1 MPTSLSGGV
10 FWSKLVQ
17 RTPAAAASTAPAA
30 SSEASPALKP
40 AFLPADQAG
49 RSTRAS
55 QSGAL
60 TAPHSSRKGA
70 SLTAS
75 TGGGRDQSF
84 FWPVF
89 GGSPL
94 QISGVLIPY
103 YICPLL
109 PNFPNATFYSY
120 DGCFEAGAE
129 GRSKERTLANSP
141 RQSLGFE
148 DDACGSIA
156 SSHFW
161 APETVHPLGL
171 ADVTPRRAEVFQPGC
186 PNGQLFGSEADLS
199 RFAPVYHQAP
209 LEGCARAPVFGVHAG
224 QPEAAL
230 DSSAHSAALLA
241 NAAPAAREPEA
252 LGPKPETKRRL
263 SPSFHG
269 RRGSLTYFFHHCVPR
284 RVQHLLQWSIPNFLV
299 LFIFACVLPACLKYR
314 APIAIDFAIVGL
326 FLSSVWGFIAIKSD
340 AASKIARRSQEKD
353 GPGEKELKLQ
363 EKKCRLRPCATP
375 AVRVET
381 VRKVGEKTERRNS
394 PKKDVATL
402 EATHET
408 RTECLLVKPE
418 KQTTAYQEAS
428 DQPAVDDDESKQ
440 VRSASDDLALSPTT
454 NSVLDKDEQ
463 SPEEDGQTLSAPCAS
478 TLETSEAAVEEPAS
492 VEDEEPSPG
501 CDSADPEIREP
512 GSKQPGGSLPQDGQT
527 ERAVEQKIETFSS
540 ALVEREREDVTVT
553 SCAGGETVANASQCP
568 EDHSDLSL
576 LNKEEDAANI
586 ATRLAETLQSLPAI
600 SECTESQTED
610 QDPESSGDASFV
622 VEAESAARVAP
633 EASAA
638 SQVVFA
644 GEEVVDSLDSELA
657 ALAEISAEV
666 EECGENAE
674 EGEAEESCVLE
685 TDPSAEAREKELIS
699 DLASPFWASPPALT
713 ARQPRCTAKKAVS
726 FSPWNEERP
735 TEAGEATEAAR
746 EVELGLAAQS
756 GSELGKSP
764 EAERAGE
771 EAEPDF
777 GDGLQ
782 RSHRAALS
790 PALALLYDEDVSVS
804 EEILSCQSLTD
815 VSLMSRSP
823 STCDGNERALSRP
836 TASLDLRARGE
847 TFIAGLPETR
857 DEVDVERDS
866 SSSKR
871 IATPMHIGVDVDEGG
886 IAGNVKSFCSHA
898 SLASSFLLESE
909 DDRSDQASGVNGC
922 LEATFESEEPPLHT
936 TFMAEQLRLPLAALT
951 EGSELV
957 AQEPE
962 VEKVLWKV
970 EDTQNTTAEDCAFS
984 SVSSNASLF
993 RSQSPETR
1001 IAGAPAPA
1009 PGAPSLCLPVAAFP
1023 GFAGTEAPF
1032 PFVASVPNG
1041 VRDSRL
1047 AFGVGSIERLLR
1059 VEDETKQSGPPGLR
1073 GFPAG
1078 HSETASE
1085 ANFPFGRFISESLSF
1100 SPTVSFGSGPLGFQS
1115 APACGLN
1122 IEELLDLDS
1131 LDAQDRDDVRQLK
1144 KQLGHE
1150 SDDAAIPQAATPFV
1164 LPDDP
1169 AGSASRAGAP
1179 AFPPPPPL
1187 RAPRATAAP
1196 PENCRAS
1203 SGPQRP
1209 HAASLRAPPPPVSP
1223 PQDEEAPPPA
1233 TVTSQPNSSK
1243 QRIALQHYMALVRE
1257 CHRTKDSRGAIR
1269 VLGRLQAEG
1278 RVAADTQLLNYVLMV
1293 CVSANDRVMTGQLF
1307 KFMETTGCADLVTY
1321 NTLVKSFTANGELH
1335 AAEQVLARMEGREN
1349 TLEAELSGAH
1359 LGMGFEGKSENGVLN
1374 RPKISPDE
1382 VTFNL
1387 LVNAAV
1393 SAGDPDKAWEYIDRI
1408 KKANLR
1414 PDKFT
1419 ISSIIKS
1426 LQPGQNEQHTRRAFE
1441 LMDQIDACE
1450 DLVLLSTCI
1459 DACARL
1465 GDLDRLATLLA
1476 RFEDSDLKPNAHAYG
1491 TLIKAYGKLGNVTRV
1506 WELWM
1511 EQQRSGIEASNYTL
1525 GCMIDCLASNGL
1537 MNEAVDLFG
1546 KSVAAGS
1553 ADAVLFSI
1561 LVKGLARFRNRG
1573 LEVALGAYRR
1583 LKESD
1588 NSAAV
1593 TPASKPAAGSRAPT
1607 GGPSCGVDGSR
1618 ESRRRGGSKRPVG
1631 GEKGDKAGAARDGD
1645 GEEHSCYLKALNT
1658 ISFNSL
1664 LHLCV
1669 RSGRLADALELFK
1682 DMQSHPHAQPDLITY
1697 STVIKGLCCSSKEHA
1712 LDAALGLFEQ
1722 MQKDAKISPDA
1733 IVYNTLIQ
1741 GAATRR
1747 NVTLVES
1754 LLLHMLQN
1762 KVKPSSYTLCQ
1773 CVKLYGKCGDLARA
1787 LELAL
1792 ELPRRFNFAM
1802 DSYVYTALIAA
1813 CTHNR
1818 APFLAATLALQ
1829 ATQENQE
1836 LPPALL
1842 LRLANHLQQQRE
1854 LAERE
1859 AMNSSLRELP
1869 LLQNV
1874 CSSELNG
1881 KVLGPYGV
1889 RKLSPAE
1896 EAKATVD
1903 AIIKLLKRAVGST
1916 GAPGAREDREGS
1928 GEALSFASFSSPGDS
1943 SQRDGGRGAFA
1954 TSRTAAGSKRSK
1966 RGGGQSVVPVVD
1978 RERGERVE
1986 KATAFSGVNGKR
1998 KPGNKVQETRAA
2010 ADDGGPPGL
2019 HAGATSRGFG
2029 GRQGGESGPKTFAGQ
2044 RKQLVNAGT
2053 PPPPQTAF
2061 KKSSVHAS
2069 RVGGLPR
2076 GSGGLESTNLYPFED
2091 MGLNLDFDG
2100 PRMRGRHSSGASSAV
2115 TTASF
2120 SKETARSGRK
2130 GHANNGRGGRRS

>member
-1 MPTSLSGGV
+1 MPTPLSGGV

-17 RTPAAAASTAPAA
+17 RTPPAAASTAPAA
-30 SSEASPALKP
+30 SPEASPALQP

-49 RSTRAS
+49 RSARAS

-60 TAPHSSRKGA
+60 TAPHSSRKRA

-120 DGCFEAGAE
+120 DGCFEASAE

-141 RQSLGFE
+141 HQSLGFE
-148 DDACGSIA
+148 DDACGAIA
-156 SSHFW
+156 SSRFW
-161 APETVHPLGL
+161 PPETVHALGL
-171 ADVTPRRAEVFQPGC
+171 ADVTSRRQDVFQPGC
-186 PNGQLFGSEADLS
+186 PNSQLFGSEADLG

-209 LEGCARAPVFGVHAG
+209 LEGCTRAPVFGVHAG
-224 QPEAAL
+224 QPETAPEG
-230 DSSAHSAALLA
+230 SAHSAALLA
-241 NAAPAAREPEA
+241 NAAPAARGPEA
-252 LGPKPETKRRL
+252 LGAKPERTRTL

-269 RRGSLTYFFHHCVPR
+269 RRGSLTYFFHHRVPR

-340 AASKIARRSQEKD
+340 AASKFARRWQEKG
-353 GPGEKELKLQ
+353 GPGETERELQ
-363 EKKCRLRPCATP
+363 EKKCRPRACATP
-375 AVRVET
+375 AARVET
-381 VRKVGEKTERRNS
+381 VKEAEETERRNLL
-394 PKKDVATL
+394 KEDAATP
-402 EATHET
+402 EVTHET
-408 RTECLLVKPE
+408 RTECLLVKTE
-418 KQTTAYQEAS
+418 KKTKAYQEVS
-428 DQPAVDDDESKQ
+428 TQPAVDDEESKQ
-440 VRSASDDLALSPTT
+440 ARSASDDRSLSPTAS
-454 NSVLDKDEQ
+454 SVLDKDEH
-463 SPEEDGQTLSAPCAS
+463 SPEEDGQALSAPHAS
-478 TLETSEAAVEEPAS
+478 TLEASEPAVEEPVSA
-492 VEDEEPSPG
+492 EDEEPSTG
-501 CDSADPEIREP
+501 CDSADPQIRGA
-512 GSKQPGGSLPQDGQT
+512 GSKQTGGSLPNKGQT
-527 ERAVEQKIETFSS
+527 ESAAEQKVETFSS
-540 ALVEREREDVTVT
+540 ALVERERQHVTVA
-553 SCAGGETVANASQCP
+553 SCAEEETVADAPQCS
-568 EDHSDLSL
+568 EDPSELALS
-576 LNKEEDAANI
+576 NKEGHAANV
-586 ATRLAETLQSLPAI
+586 LSSVAETLQSLPAI
-600 SECTESQTED
+600 SECSETQTED
-610 QDPESSGDASFV
+610 QGPESSVETSFV
-622 VEAESAARVAP
+622 VEAKSAERVAP
-633 EASAA
+633 EASAP
-638 SQVVFA
+638 SQFVFT

-657 ALAEISAEV
+657 SLVEKTAKV
-666 EECGENAE
+666 EECGENPE
-674 EGEAEESCVLE
+674 ESEAEESCVLD
-685 TDPSAEAREKELIS
+685 TDPSAEAREKELMS
-699 DLASPFWASPPALT
+699 DLMPSFWESPPALT

-726 FSPWNEERP
+726 FSPWNEESP
-735 TEAGEATEAAR
+735 KEAGEATEAAH
-746 EVELGLAAQS
+746 EVELRLAAQS
-756 GSELGKSP
+756 SSEP
-764 EAERAGE
+764 EKRPQATRAGVE
-771 EAEPDF
+771 GEPDF

-782 RSHRAALS
+782 RSRRAALS
-790 PALALLYDEDVSVS
+790 PALALLYDEDVQVS

-815 VSLMSRSP
+815 VSLVSRSP
-823 STCDGNERALSRP
+823 STCDRNGRALLRP
-836 TASLDLRARGE
+836 TVSLDLRAGGE

-857 DEVDVERDS
+857 DEVEVERDD
-866 SSSKR
+866 SSSKM

-922 LEATFESEEPPLHT
+922 VEATFENEEPPLH

-951 EGSELV
+951 EGSEFV

-962 VEKVLWKV
+962 AEKLLWKV

-1001 IAGAPAPA
+1001 IVGAAAPA
-1009 PGAPSLCLPVAAFP
+1009 PGAPGLCVPVAAFP
-1023 GFAGTEAPF
+1023 GFAGTEASF
-1032 PFVASVPNG
+1032 PFVASVPHG
-1041 VRDSRL
+1041 VGDSGL
-1047 AFGVGSIERLLR
+1047 AFGVGSVERLLR

-1073 GFPAG
+1073 GFPAS

-1100 SPTVSFGSGPLGFQS
+1100 SPTVSFGSGPLGFQP
-1115 APACGLN
+1115 APVCGLN
-1122 IEELLDLDS
+1122 VEELLDLDS
-1131 LDAQDRDDVRQLK
+1131 LETQDRDDVRQLK
-1144 KQLGHE
+1144 KQLEHASEG
-1150 SDDAAIPQAATPFV
+1150 AILQAATPFF

-1169 AGSASRAGAP
+1169 SGSAPRAGVA

-1187 RAPRATAAP
+1187 RPPRATSAP
-1196 PENCRAS
+1196 SESFRAS

-1223 PQDEEAPPPA
+1223 PQDEEGPPPT

-1269 VLGRLQAEG
+1269 VLERLQAEG

-1359 LGMGFEGKSENGVLN
+1359 LGLGFEGKSEKGVLN
-1374 RPKISPDE
+1374 RSKISPDE

-1491 TLIKAYGKLGNVTRV
+1491 TLIKAYGKLGNVARV

-1588 NSAAV
+1588 KPAAL
-1593 TPASKPAAGSRAPT
+1593 TPSKPAAGSRVPT

-1618 ESRRRGGSKRPVG
+1618 ESRRRGDNKRPVG
-1631 GEKGDKAGAARDGD
+1631 VEKGDKAGAARDGD
-1645 GEEHSCYLKALNT
+1645 GEEQNCYLKALNT

-1859 AMNSSLRELP
+1859 AMNSSLRNLP
-1869 LLQNV
+1869 LLQSV

-1881 KVLGPYGV
+1881 KVLGSCGG
-1889 RKLSPAE
+1889 RNLSPAE

-1903 AIIKLLKRAVGST
+1903 AIIKLLKHAVGST
-1916 GAPGAREDREGS
+1916 GASGAKEDREGS
-1928 GEALSFASFSSPGDS
+1928 GEALSLASFSFPGDS
-1943 SQRDGGRGAFA
+1943 SQREGGRGAFG
-1954 TSRTAAGSKRSK
+1954 TSRNAAGSKRSK

-1998 KPGNKVQETRAA
+1998 KPGNKGQETRAA
-2010 ADDGGPPGL
+2010 DDDGVPPGQ
-2019 HAGATSRGFG
+2019 HAGATNRGFG
-2029 GRQGGESGPKTFAGQ
+2029 GRQGGDSGPKTFAGQ
-2044 RKQLVNAGT
+2044 RKHLVNAGA

-2061 KKSSVHAS
+2061 KKGSVHAS
-2069 RVGGLPR
+2069 RVGVLPR
-2076 GSGGLESTNLYPFED
+2076 GSGGLENTNLYPCAD
-2091 MGLNLDFDG
+2091 MGLKFDFEG
-2100 PRMRGRHSSGASSAV
+2100 PRMHGRHGSGASSAV

-2120 SKETARSGRK
+2120 TKEPTRSGRK
-2130 GHANNGRGGRRS
+2130 VHANNGRGGRRS